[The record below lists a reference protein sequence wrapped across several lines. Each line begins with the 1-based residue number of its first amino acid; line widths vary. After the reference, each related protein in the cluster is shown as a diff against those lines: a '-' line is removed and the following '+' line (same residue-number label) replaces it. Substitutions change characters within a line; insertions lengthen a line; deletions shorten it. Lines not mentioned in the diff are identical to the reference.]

1 MAVLLLFAR
10 CANPVTPTGGPKD
23 EKPPRV
29 MECDPPNQSVRFRD
43 RSIRIEF
50 DEFVTLKNPVSEIF
64 ISPPLRHAPETRLRG
79 RSLLIDIKDTL
90 APGTTYS
97 ITFGNALTDLTEGN
111 ILKGFNY
118 VFSTGDY
125 IDSLSMQGNVALA
138 FDHRPQKDIFVELY
152 LNNNDTLALDSLPL
166 HVPPYYV
173 TKSDADGRFRF
184 NNLRDAPFRLIA
196 LGDQNGD
203 LIFNQPAERI
213 AFSDSLVRPFYER
226 VAKKDT
232 AVADS
237 AKAGVAAVTD
247 TLKTVAAQSDSTT
260 VTQVAVPPPPV
271 HSLLLFEEV
280 DSVQRIRKV
289 SAPSEGVALLAFR
302 FPVRDLKVTPLNFDS
317 VAPWQRTEF
326 SRKSD
331 SVWLWVTRPA
341 TDSLIARVTVGDKV
355 LDTIR
360 MQLNKPESDK
370 KGSKKEQLKRLA
382 LQTPFSTAGLNQYK
396 NKLKIKFSYP
406 LSKWDFS
413 RVLLIKGKDTLRPS
427 VTFADSIRRSIFL
440 DTKWEEDKNY
450 RILIPDSTFVGI
462 NGLSQD
468 TVRIDFKTRSER
480 DFGSLV
486 VNMKQENRPGR
497 YIIQLLNEA
506 ETVIYE
512 EHFIDGSGPVR
523 FEFIPPGKYKLKAIH
538 DRNGNGRWDTGN
550 YRKLSQPETVI
561 YFPKTLEIRGNWEVE
576 ETWN

>member
-1 MAVLLLFAR
+1 MA
-10 CANPVTPTGGPKD
+10 
-23 EKPPRV
+23 
-29 MECDPPNQSVRFRD
+29 CDPPNLSTGFKG

-79 RSLLIDIKDTL
+79 HSLLIDIADTL

-125 IDSLSMQGNVALA
+125 IDSLSLQGNVSLA
-138 FDHRPQKDIFVELY
+138 FDHKPQKDIFVELY
-152 LNNNDTLALDSLPL
+152 LDNSDTLVLDSLPL
-166 HVPPYYV
+166 HFPPYYV

-184 NNLRDAPFRLIA
+184 NNLRDASYRLIA

-203 LIFNQPAERI
+203 LIFNQPSERI

-226 VAKKDT
+226 VVIADT

-237 AKAGVAAVTD
+237 AETGAAAAHDTLQAVAA
-247 TLKTVAAQSDSTT
+247 LADSTPA
-260 VTQVAVPPPPV
+260 VAVAPVPAPPV
-271 HSLLLFEEV
+271 HSLFLFEEV
-280 DSVQRIRKV
+280 DSVQRIKKV
-289 SAPSEGVALLAFR
+289 TAPSEGVALLAFR
-302 FPVRDLKVTPLNFDS
+302 YPVHNLKVVPLNFDS

-341 TDSLIARVTVGDKV
+341 TDSLIARVTDGEKL

-360 MQLNKPESDK
+360 MQLNKPESER

-396 NKLKIKFSYP
+396 NRLKIKFSYP
-406 LSKWDFS
+406 LSRWDFS
-413 RVLLIKGKDTLRPS
+413 RILLIKGKDTLRPA
-427 VTFADSIRRSIFL
+427 VAFADSIRRSIFL

-468 TVRIDFKTRSER
+468 TIRIDFKTRSER

-486 VNMKQENRPGR
+486 MNMKQENRPGR
-497 YIIQLLNEA
+497 YIVQLLNEA
-506 ETVIYE
+506 ETSIYE
-512 EHFIDGSGPVR
+512 EHIINGSGPVR
-523 FEFIPPGKYKLKAIH
+523 FEFMPPGKYKLKAIH
-538 DRNGNGRWDTGN
+538 DRNGNGRWDTGR
-550 YRKLSQPETVI
+550 YRALLQPETVI
-561 YFPKTLEIRGNWEVE
+561 YFPKSLEIRGNWEVE